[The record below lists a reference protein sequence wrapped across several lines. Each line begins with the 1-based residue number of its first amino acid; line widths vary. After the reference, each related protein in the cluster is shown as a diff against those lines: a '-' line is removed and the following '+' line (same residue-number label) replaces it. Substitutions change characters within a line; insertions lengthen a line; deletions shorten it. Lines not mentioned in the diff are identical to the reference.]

1 MKHKLMALF
10 LSCMM
15 IFSICHCPVY
25 AEEVQAAKLIRSDAT
40 EEIYATVQAA
50 LDAASNGEN
59 VVLLQAS
66 DEVLQVSGKAVGVIY
81 NEFGEP
87 AFDTQTQIKMAQLNA
102 MIIGDLEPCVDGI
115 QNSSNDTSVWHQSIK
130 ALATTDED
138 KSIYWFVNLYK
149 DAILTKDM
157 TLPAYGVGI
166 PIFTRKDVTID
177 LNGHT
182 ITQTPGARGFNTWNN
197 YPALGVLTN
206 VTLKDSVGTG
216 GIQGVLYGI
225 NVENGASLTIDGGR
239 YSSTGMYYNQST
251 DYAGAVI
258 RVVGGSLTIQDAVIT
273 GEDILENGL
282 LVSNVV
288 VYDGGEDQAELNIYD
303 ATFIGGNTSN
313 YVYYEVGIPMSIYN
327 YQGADYEA
335 EVNLY
340 GGTYPE
346 VLWGVFYGDGFVQ
359 IDNGDG
365 TYGMAVTYQVNVHK
379 EQLDGTYTTETTN
392 YYTNN
397 VGDEVSADILTIE
410 HYQLDPTTSTTTGIV
425 TAPVTNDDGSVS
437 LYHLDLYYVLDTLTV
452 SFDAGT
458 HGSIEQTMPTTY
470 KYGEAYPQAPSVIC
484 DTYYQ
489 FDGWYKDDV
498 LVETFPETVSEDATY
513 VAHYSV
519 KEIPQVQN
527 VNATPTDYK
536 TIQLQWDAMD
546 DATYIIERLNTITNQ
561 WITMATTNTNS
572 YIHTGV
578 KTGKTYTYRVKAI
591 VTLDGTAYE
600 GAYSESV
607 QATTTL
613 SNINQLVLTMVS
625 SNRFQLQWEQVNG
638 ATRYLVYRKTP
649 SSDWKKLLTLD
660 GDTFT
665 YISNAMIPDTYQ
677 YKVVAARY
685 DGSERVSS
693 EDSNIVSA
701 QADIATIIL
710 QATNNNNQ
718 NELTW
723 NALDGMKYY
732 EVYCATNDTYRRLK
746 VTNTQNFIHKKIKT
760 DTTYQY
766 KVRGYR
772 VYNDQKIYSAYSNV
786 VTLEI

>member
-1 MKHKLMALF
+1 MKQKLMTLI

-25 AEEVQAAKLIRSDAT
+25 AEEIQAAKLIRGDAT

-59 VVLLQAS
+59 VVLLQAT

-87 AFDTQTQIKMAQLNA
+87 AFNTQTQIKMAQLNA

-115 QNSSNDTSVWHQSIK
+115 QNSSNDTSLWHQSIK
-130 ALATTDED
+130 ALATTDKD

-149 DAILTKDM
+149 DAALTKDM

-166 PIFTRKDVTID
+166 PIFTRKDVTIE

-206 VTLKDSVGTG
+206 VILKDSVGTG

-225 NVENGASLTIDGGR
+225 NVENGASLIIDGGR

-258 RVVGGSLTIQDAVIT
+258 RVVGGSLTIQDAIIT
-273 GEDILENGL
+273 GEDVLENGL

-288 VYDGGEDQAELNIYD
+288 VYDGGEDQAELNVYD
-303 ATFIGGNTSN
+303 ATFIGGNTNN
-313 YVYYEVGIPMSIYN
+313 YVYYDYGIPISIYN
-327 YQGADYEA
+327 YQGAEYEA
-335 EVNLY
+335 NVNLY

-346 VLWGVFYGDGFVQ
+346 ILWDVFYGDGFVQ
-359 IDNGDG
+359 VDNGDG

-392 YYTNN
+392 RYTRS
-397 VGDEVSADILTIE
+397 VGDEVSADIMTIE
-410 HYQLDPTTSTTTGIV
+410 HYQLDTTASTTTGIV
-425 TAPVTNDDGSVS
+425 TEPVTNEDGSIEFF
-437 LYHLDLYYVLDTLTV
+437 HLDLYYVLDTFTI
-452 SFDAGT
+452 SFDAGA
-458 HGSIEQTMPTTY
+458 HGHIEQTMPLTY
-470 KYGEAYPQAPSVIC
+470 KYGNTYPQAPSITC

-498 LVETFPETVSEDATY
+498 LVETFPEIVEEDATY
-513 VAHYSV
+513 VAHYRV
-519 KEIPQVQN
+519 QDIPQVQN
-527 VNATPTDYK
+527 VSATPTDYK
-536 TIQLQWDAMD
+536 TIQLQWDAMED
-546 DATYIIERLNTITNQ
+546 TTYVIQRQNTVTNE
-561 WITMATTNTNS
+561 WITIATTNTNS
-572 YIHTGV
+572 YTHTGV
-578 KTGKTYTYRVKAI
+578 KTGKIYTYRVKAI
-591 VTLDGTAYE
+591 MTLDGTAYE

-607 QATTTL
+607 QAMTAL
-613 SNINQLVLTMVS
+613 SNINQLKLLMVS
-625 SNRFQLQWEQVNG
+625 SCRFQLQWEKVNG
-638 ATRYLVYRKTP
+638 ATRYLVYRKT
-649 SSDWKKLLTLD
+649 SSTEWKKLLTLG
-660 GDTFT
+660 GDTLT
-665 YISNAMIPDTYQ
+665 YISPAMVPDTYQ

-693 EDSNIVSA
+693 EDSNIVNA
-701 QADIATIIL
+701 QADIAAIML
-710 QATNNNNQ
+710 QASNNNDQ

-723 NALDGMKYY
+723 NSIDGMKYY
-732 EVYCATNDTYRRLK
+732 EVYCMTNDTYRRLK
-746 VTNTQNFIHKKIKT
+746 VTNAQNFIHKNIKAN
-760 DTTYQY
+760 TTYQY

-772 VYNDQKIYSAYSNV
+772 LYNDQKIYTAYSNV
-786 VTLEI
+786 IAIEK